1 MMQINNIKLP
11 SKKREREREQPK
23 FRQERHVNIR
33 IKSSF
38 IVQIGT
44 NHIEQLEVLVRQYGH
59 KRYNQVKKSPL

>member
-11 SKKREREREQPK
+11 SKKRERERATKIQT
-23 FRQERHVNIR
+23 RTARNLR
-33 IKSSF
+33 LL
-38 IVQIGT
+38 

>member
-11 SKKREREREQPK
+11 SKNNQERESNQNSDK
-23 FRQERHVNIR
+23 NGTL
-33 IKSSF
+33 SSF

>member
-11 SKKREREREQPK
+11 SKNNQERESNQNSDK
-23 FRQERHVNIR
+23 NGTY
-33 IKSSF
+33 SSL